1 MAYELK
7 MDGEQFA
14 RAVLSVLGQS
24 LALQH
29 LTFSTL
35 LEASIISAKEKKR
48 LKEELFKKL
57 PSVKAEIMDGL
68 YAEFGAT
75 PKIG

>member
-1 MAYELK
+1 MECQMN

-14 RAVLSVLGQS
+14 RVIISVLGQS

-35 LEASIISAKEKKR
+35 LEASSISDDEKKR
-48 LKEELFKKL
+48 LKDELFKKL
-57 PSVKAEIMDGL
+57 PKAKSEIMDGL
-68 YAEFGAT
+68 YADFGAT
-75 PKIG
+75 PKI